1 MFADFIWTILGIIG
15 LLVVLTIIWA
25 AFVAHKIKKKM
36 QALVKTFDHHPTSPT
51 RKEVATISSETVEEK
66 DN

>member
-15 LLVVLTIIWA
+15 LLVVLTIVWA
-25 AFVAHKIKKKM
+25 TFFAYKIRKRM
-36 QALVKTFDHHPTSPT
+36 HALVKTFDHHPTSPT